1 MAATL
6 ILLTNETFVKNVTSI
21 SDNIAGKYLLP
32 SITEAQEI
40 NLKSILG
47 DALLA
52 KLKWCIKNDAFR
64 GDFGPAEGEDYNEDY
79 SSDKNGPNEHY
90 RTLIYK
96 CQYYL
101 AYTAVTEL
109 MAKVAFKIFNF
120 GVAKSNDE
128 NLQNATYDEVCKM
141 REYYRGKADFFALE
155 VQNYLLNNHSLF
167 PELTEGEIHRIHSN
181 LYSAASCGL
190 WLGGRRGK

>member
-1 MAATL
+1 MAAKI

-40 NLKSILG
+40 SLKSILG
-47 DALLA
+47 TTLLE

-64 GDFGPAEGEDYNEDY
+64 GDFGPAEREDYNEDY
-79 SSDKNGPNEHY
+79 SVDRNGPNEHY

-101 AYTAVTEL
+101 AYTSVAEV
-109 MAKVAFKIFNF
+109 MAKVAYKVTNF
-120 GVAKSNDE
+120 GVGKSNDE
-128 NLQNATYDEVCKM
+128 NIQTASYDEMVKM
-141 REYYRGKADFFALE
+141 RDYYISKADFFALE
-155 VQNYLLNNHSLF
+155 VQNYLLNNLSDF
-167 PELTEGEIHRIHSN
+167 PELSQGDAHRIHSN
-181 LYSAASCGL
+181 LYSRATCGL